1 MFDTVRRSCKQGE
14 DEDENEKEEE
24 EEEENEEENA
34 IKPACTTAP

>member
-24 EEEENEEENA
+24 EENEEENA